1 MPEVSPGT
9 AELVGDLLPLWMD
22 FQYCFLKAFL
32 LRLLIVCMC
41 LPMYGGQRTTRGSQ
55 FSLAS
60 MYISGIEL
68 RSLGLAT
75 SAFTHQAIL
84 LVCTAVSKSLES
96 FESRTGW
103 DI

>member
-32 LRLLIVCMC
+32 LRLLIVCVC
-41 LPMYGGQRTTRGSQ
+41 LPMCGGQRTTHGSQ

-68 RSLGLAT
+68 RSSGLAA
-75 SAFTHQAIL
+75 SAFTHQASL
-84 LVCTAVSKSLES
+84 LVCPAVSKSLEN
-96 FESRTGW
+96 FENRTGW